1 MALPS
6 LVHSPTNM
14 VRSVLTG
21 HRRKSSPNL
30 VGRPPASDRQPWRP
44 RGFTAHGP
52 RRPKIF
58 PANIARP
65 ARTGP
70 RRKSSLE
77 LAGRPPAGGG
87 LKANRG
93 SREDSPH
100 MATAGL
106 RFFPQIW
113 SDPSEWSLEEKVQR
127 SSLDG
132 RRPAAAG
139 IGSAANRGGREDSP
153 PTTLAGL

>member
-14 VRSVLTG
+14 VRSVRTG

-30 VGRPPASDRQPWRP
+30 AGRPPAFDRQPWRP
-44 RGFTAHGP
+44 RGFTAHGT

-58 PANIARP
+58 PANIVRSV
-65 ARTGP
+65 RTGP
-70 RRKSSLE
+70 RRKSSPE

-87 LKANRG
+87 PKANRG
-93 SREDSPH
+93 SREDSQH
-100 MATAGL
+100 MATACL

-113 SDPSEWSLEEKVQR
+113 SDPSERGLDERVRR
-127 SSLDG
+127 SSPDG
-132 RRPAAAG
+132 RRPQVAG
-139 IGSAANRGGREDSP
+139 GGSTANRGGLEDSP
-153 PTTLAGL
+153 LTTLAGL

>member
-14 VRSVLTG
+14 VRSVRTG

-30 VGRPPASDRQPWRP
+30 AGWPPASDRQPWRP

-52 RRPKIF
+52 RLPKIF
-58 PANIARP
+58 PANMVRSV
-65 ARTGP
+65 RTGP
-70 RRKSSLE
+70 RRKSSPE

-87 LKANRG
+87 PKANRG

-113 SDPSEWSLEEKVQR
+113 SDPSERGLDERVRR
-127 SSLDG
+127 SSPDG
-132 RRPAAAG
+132 RRPPVAG
-139 IGSAANRGGREDSP
+139 GAWAANRGGREDSP
-153 PTTLAGL
+153 PMTLAGL

>member
-1 MALPS
+1 MALPN
-6 LVHSPTNM
+6 LVHSQTNM
-14 VRSVLTG
+14 VRSVRTG

-30 VGRPPASDRQPWRP
+30 AGRTPASGRQPWRP

-52 RRPKIF
+52 PRPKVF
-58 PANIARP
+58 PANIVRSVRP
-65 ARTGP
+65 GP
-70 RRKSSLE
+70 RRKSSPV

-87 LKANRG
+87 PKANRG

-106 RFFPQIW
+106 RFFPQIG
-113 SDPSEWSLEEKVQR
+113 SDPSERSLDEKVRR
-127 SSLDG
+127 SSPDG
-132 RRPAAAG
+132 RRAAVAG
-139 IGSAANRGGREDSP
+139 GGSAANCGGREDSP